1 MAISDF
7 VPKCA
12 AFCFGNETDK
22 MTSTG
27 HESGE
32 DKSDV
37 RVHVYEGEQWEEKI
51 K

>member
-7 VPKCA
+7 VPNVLHFALATRQTKW
-12 AFCFGNETDK
+12 
-22 MTSTG
+22 